1 MKDKRP
7 AIFENL
13 GLKIISVV
21 VAILMWLVVTNSSD
35 PVVWR
40 QQVNIPVRILNTE
53 LLTAEGKVY
62 TILDDSATIPVVN
75 YSAPRSIADSIKPEN
90 IVATADM
97 QELTNV
103 NTVRIRLSS
112 NIYNTQI
119 ESIEGSIDSV
129 KFSIEDRKT
138 SAFLLQVS
146 TTGQPAAGYT
156 VGEVTSEQNQIR
168 VSGPESLVSAIRT
181 ASAVVDITGAASN
194 ITTYADV
201 RLYDEDGDQIPT
213 ADLTMNI
220 TSVKVTVS
228 ILGTKTL
235 PISVRPTGQPAPG
248 YLVSGEATVSPASV
262 EMAGRTSALGSYS
275 EITVPEEEL
284 DITDATE
291 TVVQEIDITPY
302 VPELIRFADSDYDG
316 IVTVTVPIEAQ
327 ATDEIDIMISDIAME
342 NVPEGMTAEIVT
354 EDLSPAAGMLQVT
367 VQGLDRTLST
377 VQAAQLMPYIDVGAA
392 IALAGEQTGEEGV
405 GLIPAQVVLLLPE
418 GVQAEN
424 VPVVSLLIKPNDET
438 PE

>member
-1 MKDKRP
+1 MKGKRSS
-7 AIFENL
+7 FFNNL

-21 VAILMWLVVTNSSD
+21 VAILMWLAVTNSSD

-40 QQVNIPVRILNTE
+40 QQVNIPVRILNTD

-90 IVATADM
+90 IVATADI

-103 NTVRIRLSS
+103 NTVRIHLSS

-146 TTGQPAAGYT
+146 TNGEPANGYS
-156 VGEVTSEQNQIR
+156 VGDVTSEQNQIR

-181 ASAVVDITGAASN
+181 ASAVVDINGAAGN

-201 RLYDEDGDQIPT
+201 RLYDKEGEQIPT
-213 ADLTMNI
+213 ANLTMNI
-220 TSVKVTVS
+220 TSVKVSVS
-228 ILGTKTL
+228 ILATKTL
-235 PISVRPTGQPAPG
+235 PVNVTTTGQPATG
-248 YLVSGEATVSPASV
+248 YLVSGDVTVTPESV
-262 EMAGRTSALGSYS
+262 EMAGRTSALGSYN
-275 EITVPEEEL
+275 EITIPEEEL
-284 DITDATE
+284 DITGATE
-291 TVVQEIDITPY
+291 TVVKEINITPY
-302 VPELIRFADSDYDG
+302 VPELIRFADSSYNG
-316 IVTVTVPIEAQ
+316 IVTVTVPVEAV
-327 ATDEIDIMISDIAME
+327 ASDEIDVSITDIAME
-342 NVPEGMTAEIVT
+342 NVPEGMTAEIVS
-354 EDLSPAAGMLQVT
+354 EDLSPAAGMLRVK
-367 VQGLDRTLST
+367 VLGLDQTLST
-377 VQAAQLMPYIDVGAA
+377 LQAAQLMPYVDVGAA
-392 IALAGEQTGEEGV
+392 LALAGGEVEEEGKV
-405 GLIPAQVVLLLPE
+405 IPAQVVLLLPE

-424 VPVVSLLIKPNDET
+424 TPQVNIQIRPADET

>member
-1 MKDKRP
+1 MKGKRSS
-7 AIFENL
+7 FFNNL

-40 QQVNIPVRILNTE
+40 QQVNIPVRILNTD

-90 IVATADM
+90 IVATADI

-103 NTVRIRLSS
+103 NTVRIHLSS

-146 TTGQPAAGYT
+146 TNGEPANGYS
-156 VGEVTSEQNQIR
+156 VGDVTSEQNQIR

-181 ASAVVDITGAASN
+181 ASAVVDINGAAGN

-201 RLYDEDGDQIPT
+201 RLYDKEGEQIPT
-213 ADLTMNI
+213 ANLTMNI
-220 TSVKVTVS
+220 TSVKVSVS
-228 ILGTKTL
+228 ILATKTL
-235 PISVRPTGQPAPG
+235 PVNVTTTGQPATG
-248 YLVSGEATVSPASV
+248 YLVSGDVTVTPESV
-262 EMAGRTSALGSYS
+262 EMAGRTSALGSYN
-275 EITVPEEEL
+275 EITIPEEEL
-284 DITDATE
+284 DITGATE
-291 TVVQEIDITPY
+291 TVVKEINITPY
-302 VPELIRFADSDYDG
+302 VPELIRFADSSYNG
-316 IVTVTVPIEAQ
+316 IVTVTVPVEAV
-327 ATDEIDIMISDIAME
+327 ASDEIDVSITDIAME
-342 NVPEGMTAEIVT
+342 NVPEGMTAEIVS
-354 EDLSPAAGMLQVT
+354 EDLSPAAGMLRVK
-367 VQGLDRTLST
+367 VFGLNQTLST
-377 VQAAQLMPYIDVGAA
+377 LQAAQLMPYVDVEAA
-392 IALAGEQTGEEGV
+392 LALAGGEVEEEGKV
-405 GLIPAQVVLLLPE
+405 IPAQVVLLLPE

-424 VPVVSLLIKPNDET
+424 TPQVNIQIRPADET

>member
-1 MKDKRP
+1 MKGKRSS
-7 AIFENL
+7 FFNNL

-40 QQVNIPVRILNTE
+40 QQVNIPVRILNTD

-75 YSAPRSIADSIKPEN
+75 YSAPRSIADSIKSEN
-90 IVATADM
+90 IVATADI

-103 NTVRIRLSS
+103 NTVRIHLSS

-146 TTGQPAAGYT
+146 TNGEPANGYS
-156 VGEVTSEQNQIR
+156 VGDVTSEQNQIR

-181 ASAVVDITGAASN
+181 ASAVVDINGAAGN

-201 RLYDEDGDQIPT
+201 RLYDKEGEQIPT
-213 ADLTMNI
+213 ANLTMNI
-220 TSVKVTVS
+220 TSVKVSVS
-228 ILGTKTL
+228 ILATKTL
-235 PISVRPTGQPAPG
+235 PVNVTTTGQPATG
-248 YLVSGEATVSPASV
+248 YLVSGDVTVTPESV
-262 EMAGRTSALGSYS
+262 EMAGRTSALGSYN
-275 EITVPEEEL
+275 EITIPEEEL
-284 DITDATE
+284 DITGATE
-291 TVVQEIDITPY
+291 TVVKEINITPY
-302 VPELIRFADSDYDG
+302 VPELIRFADSSYNG
-316 IVTVTVPIEAQ
+316 IVTVTVPVEAV
-327 ATDEIDIMISDIAME
+327 ASDEIDVSITDIAME
-342 NVPEGMTAEIVT
+342 NVPEGMTAEIVS
-354 EDLSPAAGMLQVT
+354 EDLSPAAGMLRVK
-367 VQGLDRTLST
+367 VLGLDQTLST
-377 VQAAQLMPYIDVGAA
+377 LQAAQLTPYVDVGAA
-392 IALAGEQTGEEGV
+392 LALAGGEVEEEGKV
-405 GLIPAQVVLLLPE
+405 IPAQVVLLLPE
-418 GVQAEN
+418 GVQAESAPQVN
-424 VPVVSLLIKPNDET
+424 IQIRPAGET

>member
-1 MKDKRP
+1 MKGKRSS
-7 AIFENL
+7 FFNNL

-40 QQVNIPVRILNTE
+40 QQVNIPVRILNTD

-90 IVATADM
+90 IVATADI

-103 NTVRIRLSS
+103 NTVRIHLSS

-146 TTGQPAAGYT
+146 TNGEPANGYS
-156 VGEVTSEQNQIR
+156 VGDVTSEQNQIR

-181 ASAVVDITGAASN
+181 ASAVVDINGAAGN

-201 RLYDEDGDQIPT
+201 RLYDKEGEQIPT
-213 ADLTMNI
+213 ANLTMNI
-220 TSVKVTVS
+220 TSVKVSVS
-228 ILGTKTL
+228 ILATKTL
-235 PISVRPTGQPAPG
+235 PVNVTTTGQPATG
-248 YLVSGEATVSPASV
+248 YLVSGDVTVTPESV
-262 EMAGRTSALGSYS
+262 EMAGRTSALGSYN
-275 EITVPEEEL
+275 EITIPEEEL
-284 DITDATE
+284 DITGATE
-291 TVVQEIDITPY
+291 TVVKEINITPY
-302 VPELIRFADSDYDG
+302 VPELIRFADSSYNG
-316 IVTVTVPIEAQ
+316 IVTVTVPVEAV
-327 ATDEIDIMISDIAME
+327 ASDEIDVSITDIAME
-342 NVPEGMTAEIVT
+342 NVPEGMTAEIVS
-354 EDLSPAAGMLQVT
+354 EDLSPAAGMLRVK
-367 VQGLDRTLST
+367 VLGLDQTLST
-377 VQAAQLMPYIDVGAA
+377 LQAAQLTPYVDVGAA
-392 IALAGEQTGEEGV
+392 LALAGGEVEEEGKV
-405 GLIPAQVVLLLPE
+405 IPAQVVLLLPE
-418 GVQAEN
+418 GVQAESAPQVN
-424 VPVVSLLIKPNDET
+424 IQIRPADET

>member
-1 MKDKRP
+1 MKGKRSS
-7 AIFENL
+7 FFNNL
-13 GLKIISVV
+13 GLKITSVV
-21 VAILMWLVVTNSSD
+21 VALLMWLVVTNSSD

-90 IVATADM
+90 IVATADI

-103 NTVRIRLSS
+103 NTVRIHLSS

-146 TTGQPAAGYT
+146 TNGEPANGYS
-156 VGEVTSEQNQIR
+156 VGDVTSEQNQIR

-181 ASAVVDITGAASN
+181 ASAVVDINGAAGN

-201 RLYDEDGDQIPT
+201 RLYDKEGEQIPT
-213 ADLTMNI
+213 ANLTMNI
-220 TSVKVTVS
+220 TSVKVSVS
-228 ILGTKTL
+228 ILATKTL
-235 PISVRPTGQPAPG
+235 PVSVTTTGQPASG
-248 YLVSGEATVSPASV
+248 YLVSGDVTVTPESV

-284 DITDATE
+284 DITGATE
-291 TVVQEIDITPY
+291 TVVKEINITPY
-302 VPELIRFADSDYDG
+302 VPELIRFADSSYNG
-316 IVTVTVPIEAQ
+316 IVTVTVPVEAV
-327 ATDEIDIMISDIAME
+327 ASDEIDVSITDIAME
-342 NVPEGMTAEIVT
+342 NVPEGMTAEIVS
-354 EDLSPAAGMLQVT
+354 EDLSPAAGMLRVK
-367 VQGLDRTLST
+367 VLGLDQTLST
-377 VQAAQLMPYIDVGAA
+377 LQAAQLMPYVDVGAA
-392 IALAGEQTGEEGV
+392 LALAGGEVEEEGKV
-405 GLIPAQVVLLLPE
+405 IPAQVVLLLPE

-424 VPVVSLLIKPNDET
+424 TPQVNIQIRPADET